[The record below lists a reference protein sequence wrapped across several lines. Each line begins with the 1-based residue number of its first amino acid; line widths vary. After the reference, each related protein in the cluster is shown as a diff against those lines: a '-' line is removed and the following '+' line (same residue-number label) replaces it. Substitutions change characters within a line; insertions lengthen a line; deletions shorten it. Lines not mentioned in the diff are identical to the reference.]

1 MLEILITTLIVA
13 ITALG
18 SLLSIFGLLET
29 AAIFKQ
35 CLDITSGATAKL
47 FSDISES
54 VAGGE
59 LLTLLFLL
67 F

>member
-1 MLEILITTLIVA
+1 MLEILVITLIVA

-35 CLDITSGATAKL
+35 CLNRSFSTTAKH
-47 FSDISES
+47 FRDISDTIAS
-54 VAGGE
+54 GE

>member
-1 MLEILITTLIVA
+1 MLEILVITLIVA

-29 AAIFKQ
+29 TAIFKL
-35 CLDITSGATAKL
+35 CLDRTLDAITCGFRNIGEGIAS
-47 FSDISES
+47 
-54 VAGGE
+54 GE
-59 LLTLLFLL
+59 LLTLLLLL